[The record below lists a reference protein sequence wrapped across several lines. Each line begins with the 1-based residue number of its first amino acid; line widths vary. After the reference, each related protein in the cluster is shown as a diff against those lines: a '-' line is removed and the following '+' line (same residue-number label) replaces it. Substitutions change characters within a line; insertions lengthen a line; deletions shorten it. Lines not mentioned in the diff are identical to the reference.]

1 MPLPRQRFLQ
11 LRSTDPET
19 YQGISELMDYVEA
32 ISRSLNLDPR
42 PAPQATPNSS
52 PVPLPAS
59 FQVTGADGHYQVTVT
74 NHPANSQ
81 PVLHEIAS
89 SSSLNF
95 DLSGG
100 VSVLGPDPRTSWTV
114 ANPASTRFW
123 RLRSCFLGSGF
134 NASQFFTLPNA
145 AGPTAVASGV
155 LRSSSTAA
163 RTQHSANYVT
173 VSAEYLPAGQ
183 LLANGD
189 TSDGTP
195 TLNWPAASISFNGG
209 SSPQS
214 LPKSTLRGLAANT
227 TYAVAWNTATQ
238 QVQYSTDGGQ
248 LLADNLVYLA
258 TVTTPAASGGAA
270 SSAGGGP
277 SALGIA
283 GNSGRYAYT

>member
-11 LRSTDPET
+11 LRAKDPET

-32 ISRSLNLDPR
+32 ISRTLNLDPR
-42 PAPQATPNSS
+42 PAPQSAPDSS

-59 FQVTGADGHYQVTVT
+59 FQVTGADGHYQITVT

-89 SSSLNF
+89 SSNLNF
-95 DLSGG
+95 DLSGA
-100 VSVLGPDPRTSWTV
+100 VSILGPDPRTSWTV
-114 ANPASTRFW
+114 ANPASTRYW
-123 RLRSCFLGSGF
+123 RLRSSFLGSGF
-134 NASQFFTLPNA
+134 NSPQFFTLPNA
-145 AGPTAVASGV
+145 SGPSAVASGV
-155 LRSSSTAA
+155 LRTGSTAA

-195 TLNWPAASISFNGG
+195 TLNWPSSSMTFNGG
-209 SSPQS
+209 STPQS
-214 LPKSTLRGLAANT
+214 LPKSTLRGLTANT
-227 TYAVAWNTATQ
+227 TYAVAWNTTTQ

-248 LLADNLVYLA
+248 LLSDSLVYLA

-270 SSAGGGP
+270 SSAGGGA
-277 SALGIA
+277 SALGVSA
-283 GNSGRYAYT
+283 NSGRYAYT

>member
-1 MPLPRQRFLQ
+1 MPLPRQHFLQ
-11 LRSTDPET
+11 LRSKDPET
-19 YQGISELMDYVEA
+19 YRGISELMDYVEA

-42 PAPQATPNSS
+42 PAPQTAPDSS

-59 FQVTGADGHYQVTVT
+59 FQVTGADGHYQITVA

-89 SSSLNF
+89 SSNLNF

-100 VSVLGPDPRTSWTV
+100 VAVLGPDPRTSWTV
-114 ANPASTRFW
+114 ANPASTRYW

-134 NASQFFTLPNA
+134 NAPQWFTLPNA
-145 AGPTAVASGV
+145 SGPSAVAAGV
-155 LRSSSTAA
+155 LRASSTAA

-173 VSAEYLPAGQ
+173 VSAEYVPAGQ
-183 LLANGD
+183 ILANGD

-195 TLNWPAASISFNGG
+195 TLNWTSASITFNGG
-209 SSPQS
+209 STPQT
-214 LPKSTLRGLAANT
+214 LPKTTLRGLAANT

-248 LLADNLVYLA
+248 LLSDSLVYLA

-270 SSAGGGP
+270 SFAGGG
-277 SALGIA
+277 STALGVA
-283 GNSGRYAYT
+283 GNSGRYSYT